1 MNLPD
6 DSESRATV
14 LDLLSRAST
23 VPCSTG
29 AQAFASLVPSM
40 SRFQVALSVLLP
52 IIEETATHNVR
63 VHCSSSHTLGLKY
76 RCMLD
81 RPEDPSCIHTLC
93 PLRTSS
99 YGDEP
104 LQLDVAQ
111 CLYKGE
117 GSGIRQRAA
126 NVDSVEN
133 HKRRGRRCKLCMLIV
148 LMTDG
153 FLAMF

>member
-6 DSESRATV
+6 DSESRATI
-14 LDLLSRAST
+14 LDLLSRACT

-29 AQAFASLVPSM
+29 AQAFASLVPPM

-52 IIEETATHNVR
+52 IIEETATHDVR
-63 VHCSSSHTLGLKY
+63 VHCSSSRALGLKY
-76 RCMLD
+76 RRMLD
-81 RPEDPSCIHTLC
+81 RPEDPSGIHTLC

-99 YGDEP
+99 YGYEP

-117 GSGIRQRAA
+117 GSGFRQRTA

-133 HKRRGRRCKLCMLIV
+133 HKRRGRRCKSCMPIV
-148 LMTDG
+148 LMIDG
-153 FLAMF
+153 FLAM